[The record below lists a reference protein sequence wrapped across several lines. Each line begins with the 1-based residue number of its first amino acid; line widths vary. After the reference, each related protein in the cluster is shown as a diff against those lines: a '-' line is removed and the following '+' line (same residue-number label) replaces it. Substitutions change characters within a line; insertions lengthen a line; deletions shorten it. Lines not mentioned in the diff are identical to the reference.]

1 MMRIAALLVVSVF
14 GALAS
19 GCGADASPASGGETT
34 TGIACDYAF
43 TYSSLSQLR
52 RHASS
57 VAVVEPTGAVRHR
70 RVANLPWSDAGV
82 RVIEL
87 ISGARLPARL
97 VLVGV
102 ADPRIQ
108 G

>member
-43 TYSSLSQLR
+43 TYSSLSQLGVTLAR
-52 RHASS
+52 WQWSSPPVRFVTGASRTCRGATPAFASS
-57 VAVVEPTGAVRHR
+57 
-70 RVANLPWSDAGV
+70 S
-82 RVIEL
+82 
-87 ISGARLPARL
+87 
-97 VLVGV
+97 
-102 ADPRIQ
+102 
-108 G
+108 